1 VEHLS
6 ESALRFLQALS
17 LEERSL
23 RNLFTF
29 LFAVTALLGVA
40 RADLTISSPQNGQNV
55 PASVHFVASATSTY
69 NITAM
74 SIYIDGVKKYHVYA
88 SQLDTYL
95 TVSSGGHSVSVKAWD
110 ASGRLFRK
118 DLTIYSGNV
127 SSSASA
133 ITYSRIEEMSG
144 WDSCTTC
151 AGGGR
156 NAVYWMKQGISSPS
170 LDGNATEFFVG
181 GTTPYSHA
189 LFWKR
194 LASANT
200 SQHHFVLDMYY
211 LLKDPASSQGLEFE
225 THQTFGGYR
234 YKAPWLCSFDH
245 KLWKV
250 FDPAIGTWSPT
261 TLPCVRP
268 PANTWQHVVFEAE
281 RTSDNKVL
289 FVSVTVNGVKTYIN
303 KKVIP
308 LKVSSDLS
316 GTGVHFQLDGNK
328 YQTDYHAW
336 IDKMKLTVW

>member
-1 VEHLS
+1 MPRILQSRLQE
-6 ESALRFLQALS
+6 ESL
-17 LEERSL
+17 L
-23 RNLFTF
+23 RNLFF
-29 LFAVTALLGVA
+29 FVIAFAALLGA
-40 RADLTISSPQNGQNV
+40 AHADLTVSSPQNGQNV
-55 PASVHFVASATSTY
+55 PSSVHFVASATSTY
-69 NITAM
+69 SITGM

-88 SQLDTYL
+88 SSIDTNL
-95 TVSSGGHSVSVKAWD
+95 TVSDGGQSVSVKAWD
-110 ASGRLFRK
+110 ASGKMFRK
-118 DLTIYSGNV
+118 DLTIYSGTTT
-127 SSSASA
+127 SSGSSV
-133 ITYSRIEEMSG
+133 TYDRIEEKSG
-144 WDSCTTC
+144 WDSCTDC

-156 NAVYWMKQGISSPS
+156 NAVYWMKQNIASPS

-181 GTTPYSHA
+181 GSTPYSHA

-194 LASANT
+194 LAGANT
-200 SQHHFVLDMYY
+200 AQHHFLLDMYY
-211 LLKDPASSQGLEFE
+211 YLKDPAASQGLEFE

-289 FVSVTVNGVKTYIN
+289 FVAVTINGVKTFIN

-308 LKVSSDLS
+308 LKVSSTLS
-316 GTGVHFQLDGNK
+316 GTGVHFQLDGNR